1 MDGDHIRA
9 VFLEFFQNR
18 AHTVVPSASL
28 IPAGDPTL
36 LFTSAGMVPF
46 KPYFMG
52 ETTPPAKRL
61 TSVQKSFRTSD
72 VEEVGDH
79 KHLTFFEM
87 LGNFSV
93 GDYFKPEAVDWSWE
107 FVTQYFKLDP
117 ERLFVTIYLDD
128 EEAFKLW
135 NEGVGVPSE
144 RIFRYG
150 DEDNW
155 WGPAGIEGPCGPCSE
170 IHYDGGIER
179 GCGLPD
185 CHPNHDCER
194 FVELWNLV
202 FMQYYQSPDGS
213 RTPLPAPSID
223 TGMGLERAAAILQ
236 QKNSVYETDLLR
248 PILDRAVE
256 LRRTIL
262 CARLGNGLR
271 AAGGG

>member
-1 MDGDHIRA
+1 MDGDLIRA

-18 AHTVVPSASL
+18 AHAVVPSSSL

-93 GDYFKPEAVDWSWE
+93 GDYFKPEAVNWCWE

-150 DEDNW
+150 DKDNW
-155 WGPAGIEGPCGPCSE
+155 WGPAGIEGAMRSLQ
-170 IHYDGGIER
+170 R
-179 GCGLPD
+179 
-185 CHPNHDCER
+185 
-194 FVELWNLV
+194 
-202 FMQYYQSPDGS
+202 
-213 RTPLPAPSID
+213 D
-223 TGMGLERAAAILQ
+223 TL
-236 QKNSVYETDLLR
+236 
-248 PILDRAVE
+248 
-256 LRRTIL
+256 
-262 CARLGNGLR
+262 
-271 AAGGG
+271 

>member
-1 MDGDHIRA
+1 MDGDQIRA
-9 VFLEFFQNR
+9 LFLEFFQNR

-117 ERLFVTIYLDD
+117 ERLFVTIYLGRRRGFQ
-128 EEAFKLW
+128 A
-135 NEGVGVPSE
+135 VE
-144 RIFRYG
+144 RRHRRSLGADIQVRG
-150 DEDNW
+150 RRQLV
-155 WGPAGIEGPCGPCSE
+155 GPC
-170 IHYDGGIER
+170 R
-179 GCGLPD
+179 
-185 CHPNHDCER
+185 NR
-194 FVELWNLV
+194 
-202 FMQYYQSPDGS
+202 
-213 RTPLPAPSID
+213 RPLRSLQRD
-223 TGMGLERAAAILQ
+223 TL
-236 QKNSVYETDLLR
+236 
-248 PILDRAVE
+248 
-256 LRRTIL
+256 
-262 CARLGNGLR
+262 
-271 AAGGG
+271 